1 MTAPVPQR
9 VSRGSKT
16 PIGELVDIMAVG
28 LTFAYPAAPGAR
40 RVAGETLRIDG
51 GVNIKA

>member
-1 MTAPVPQR
+1 MTAQ
-9 VSRGSKT
+9 SRSRCPGAAKA
-16 PIGELVDIMAVG
+16 PIGESVDIMDVG